1 MPASL
6 STQLLHDIRCAIG
19 AALPDR
25 FQRRRGV
32 MPPAVAFIGLLSM
45 TALGMRSGYEPLLAS
60 LCTSLAKAWGWSR
73 QPAAS
78 TFCRARRKIDAAM
91 FAKVWAAVHRV
102 THLAVA
108 PFMPTVR
115 GYRLVAIDGARISV
129 ANSRV
134 LRKALGVHR
143 MGPDRC
149 SMRHPQMLVVVLTDA
164 LTRAP
169 IARIDLP
176 NHGSER
182 DGAKALMKHLLPTDL
197 LLADRGFPSREL
209 LAMIRATKCRFIMR
223 VSSGQR
229 GWRDFRAVQ
238 KRRIRDT
245 TVTIQHPECPFTL
258 RHVRIS
264 GGPGRP
270 RKNSKRDTQFLL
282 TNLPAAW
289 SVKCVGSLY
298 AARWGVETLFR
309 ELKVTLERKT
319 GMTSRTLGG
328 VIQEL
333 DARSLHLAIAA
344 FLEIAA
350 MVEAKNLAKRSR
362 FTVNRTALLALVA
375 LLVMLPNDDAERER
389 RMGDAAVTIARRAQ
403 KKRPGRHAPREEKK
417 FANSGKSRGN

>member
-1 MPASL
+1 
-6 STQLLHDIRCAIG
+6 
-19 AALPDR
+19 
-25 FQRRRGV
+25 

-45 TALGMRSGYEPLLAS
+45 TALGMRSGYEPLLAG
-60 LCTSLAKAWGWSR
+60 LCTTLAKAWGWSS

-91 FAKVWAAVHRV
+91 FAQVWAAVHRV

-143 MGPDRC
+143 MGPARC
-149 SMRHPQMLVVVLTDA
+149 SMHHPQMLVVMLTDA

-182 DGAKALMKHLLPTDL
+182 DGAKALMKHLRPTDL
-197 LLADRGFPSREL
+197 LLADRGFPSREI

-223 VSSGQR
+223 VSGGKR
-229 GWRDFRAVQ
+229 CWRDFRSVQ

-245 TVTIQHPECPFTL
+245 TVTIQHPERPFTL

-270 RKNSKRDTQFLL
+270 RKGSQRDTQFLL

-289 SVKCVGSLY
+289 SIKRVGTLY

-309 ELKVTLERKT
+309 ELKATLGRKT
-319 GMTSRTLGG
+319 GMTSRSLAG

-333 DARSLHLAIAA
+333 DAQCLHLAIAA

-350 MVEAKNLAKRSR
+350 LVEAKNLAKHSR

-375 LLVMLPNDDAERER
+375 LLVLLPNDDAERER

-403 KKRPGRHAPREEKK
+403 QKRPGRHAPREEKK
-417 FANSGKSRGN
+417 FANNGKSRGN